1 MKRYVFLAILVAAV
15 SLGACAGESNLPKAN
30 GEGTLRAINTIPT
43 SPSISFL
50 IEEVAIGIV
59 EYKSASTPAVYDGL
73 NYTFN
78 FEAILAGDLTRTRVA
93 SHNIDVVRDTDYTF
107 IISGA
112 TEAPDITVWEGV
124 IREWEGTETVFEPR
138 FGHTAVSLGNIDVY
152 FADPAIPPAL
162 GSQLGTLAFG
172 EFIPAADFP
181 EGDYVLTL
189 TTAGDDTAILFQ
201 SDAVTLTARS
211 SLLFTVFD
219 GDGNDLSPWAVR
231 IFNTSVGGA
240 SALADARFP
249 PTLRFFHSSLNI
261 GMADVYVDDPL
272 TVPLLENHAFGD
284 VTDDLPV
291 ISGTLPITYTAA
303 DNIGSI
309 LIDVDRTVIKGT
321 QSHVYLIK
329 TSLGTDLLIDYFPDR
344 RSVETQAGLTLLS
357 TVPVQIGV
365 DVYFVP
371 SGELID
377 EVNPLVP
384 RLAAGSDPL
393 RIPFVAGSY
402 DIYVTVTGE
411 KTQLAG
417 PIPFEAVL
425 GELYDAIIYENADP
439 TIVDFV
445 FVPVP

>member
-1 MKRYVFLAILVAAV
+1 MKRYVLLATLVAAV
-15 SLGACAGESNLPKAN
+15 CIGACAGESNLPKAN

-43 SPSISFL
+43 SPAISFL

-59 EYKSASTPAVYDGL
+59 EYKSASSPAVYDGL

-78 FEAILAGDLTRTRVA
+78 FEAVLAGDLLRTRVA
-93 SHNIDVVRDTDYTF
+93 SQNIDVVKDTDYTF

-112 TEAPDITVWEGV
+112 TAAPDITVWEGV
-124 IREWEGTETVFEPR
+124 VREWEGTETVFASR
-138 FGHTAVSLGNIDVY
+138 FGHTAASLGDIDVY

-201 SDAVTLTARS
+201 SDAVTLIAQS

-231 IFNTSVGGA
+231 IFNTSVGGT

-261 GMADVYVDDPL
+261 GMTDVYVDDPL
-272 TVPLLENHAFGD
+272 TVPLLEDHTFRD

-291 ISGTLPITYTAA
+291 SSGILPITYTTA

-309 LIDVDRTVIKGT
+309 LIDVDRTVVKGT
-321 QSHVYLIK
+321 QTHIYLIR

-344 RSVETQAGLTLLS
+344 RSIETQANFTIVN
-357 TVPVQIGV
+357 TVPAADGL

-371 SGELID
+371 AGESID

-384 RLAAGSDPL
+384 RLSAGSDPL

-402 DIYVTVTGE
+402 DIYVTVAGE
-411 KTQLAG
+411 KTELAG
-417 PIPFEAVL
+417 PIAFDAVR
-425 GELYDAIIYENADP
+425 GEVYDAIIYENSDP
-439 TIVDFV
+439 TVVDFV